1 MVPAAEMVVG
11 SDVRSSDPDRE
22 APTRRGVRVSIVTAV
37 RNSATSLA
45 RTIESV
51 LAQTWP
57 EVEHIIIDGASS
69 DGTLE
74 VIRRYADRLAHWRSE
89 PDRGISDAFNKGVAA
104 ARGDCI
110 GLLNADDWLEPEQVE
125 RAVTALRQS
134 GADFVFG
141 DLLYHDASGR
151 TLFRI
156 RGDPHYARA
165 IDRGMPDVNHPT
177 LLARREVYERV
188 GGFDLALRFAMDY
201 DWLLRA
207 HRAGFRGTYAPEVV
221 GHMTLAG
228 VSDRDYVEALGEVRD
243 IAIAHGEPA
252 ARAWPLYLYRVA
264 KGTAQRALRR
274 TAPTGLYEVLRRW
287 VNPSY
292 EPYRSGGRR

>member
-22 APTRRGVRVSIVTAV
+22 APPRRGVRVSIVTAV
-37 RNSATSLA
+37 RDSAATLA

-69 DGTLE
+69 DGTVE
-74 VIRRYADRLAHWRSE
+74 VIRRYADRLAHWQSE
-89 PDRGISDAFNKGVAA
+89 PDQGISDAFNKGLAA

-110 GLLNADDWLEPEQVE
+110 GLLNADDWLEPEQIE
-125 RAVTALRQS
+125 HAVTALGRS

-141 DLLYHDASGR
+141 DLIYHDPAGR
-151 TLFRI
+151 PLHRI

-165 IDRGMPDVNHPT
+165 LDRGMPDVNHPT

-188 GGFDLALRFAMDY
+188 GGFDPALRFAMDY
-201 DWLLRA
+201 DWLLRV
-207 HRAGFRGTYAPEVV
+207 HRAGLRGTYAPEVV

-228 VSDRDYVEALGEVRD
+228 VSDRDYRRALGEVRA

-274 TAPTGLYEVLRRW
+274 SAPAGLYEVLRRW
-287 VNPSY
+287 VHRGY
-292 EPYRSGGRR
+292 EPYRPGGRR

>member
-1 MVPAAEMVVG
+1 M
-11 SDVRSSDPDRE
+11 
-22 APTRRGVRVSIVTAV
+22 TIVTAV
-37 RNSATSLA
+37 RNRAATLA

-57 EVEHIIIDGASS
+57 EVEHVVIDGASN
-69 DGTLE
+69 DGTVE
-74 VIRRYADRLAHWRSE
+74 VIQRYADQLAHWRSE

-110 GLLNADDWLEPEQVE
+110 GLLNADDWLEPEQIE
-125 RAVTALRQS
+125 RAVAALRRS
-134 GADFVFG
+134 AADFVFG
-141 DLLYHDASGR
+141 DLLYHDAAGR

-156 RGDPHYARA
+156 RGDPNYARA

-177 LLARREVYERV
+177 LLARRAVFERI
-188 GGFDLALRFAMDY
+188 GSFDPALRFAMDY

-221 GHMTLAG
+221 GHMSLAG
-228 VSDRDYVEALGEVRD
+228 VSDRDYVRALAEVRD
-243 IAIAHGEPA
+243 IAIAHGEPG

-264 KGTAQRALRR
+264 KGTTQRALLR
-274 TAPTGLYEVLRRW
+274 TAPAGLYELLRRR

-292 EPYRSGGRR
+292 EPYRPGGRR

>member
-1 MVPAAEMVVG
+1 MKISLAQARYEG
-11 SDVRSSDPDRE
+11 L
-22 APTRRGVRVSIVTAV
+22 GVAGRPLVSIVTVVLNRA
-37 RNSATSLA
+37 ATLK

-51 LAQTWP
+51 LGQTYAP
-57 EVEHIIIDGASS
+57 IEYIVIDGGST
-69 DGTLE
+69 DGTVE
-74 VIRRYADRLAHWRSE
+74 VIRRDADRLAHWQSQ

-104 ARGDCI
+104 AQGDCI
-110 GLLNADDWLEPEQVE
+110 GLLNADDWLEPEQIE
-125 RAVTALRQS
+125 RAVTALRRS
-134 GADFVFG
+134 GTDFVFG
-141 DLLYHDASGR
+141 DLLYHDAAGR

-177 LLARREVYERV
+177 LLARRGVYERV
-188 GGFDLALRFAMDY
+188 GGFDPALRFAMDY

-207 HRAGFRGTYAPEVV
+207 HRAGLRGSYAPEIV

-228 VSDRDYVEALGEVRD
+228 VSDRDYLRALGEVRD

-252 ARAWPLYLYRVA
+252 ARAWPLYLYRAA

-274 TAPTGLYEVLRRW
+274 SAPAGLYEMLRRW

-292 EPYRSGGRR
+292 EPYRPGGRR

>member
-1 MVPAAEMVVG
+1 
-11 SDVRSSDPDRE
+11 VRAGDITEPKV
-22 APTRRGVRVSIVTAV
+22 TIITAV
-37 RNSATSLA
+37 RNRAATLA

-51 LAQTWP
+51 LAQTYP
-57 EVEHIIIDGASS
+57 RVEHVVIDGASS

-74 VIRRYADRLAHWRSE
+74 VIRRYADRLAYWRSE
-89 PDRGISDAFNKGVAA
+89 PDQGISDAFNRGLAA

-125 RAVTALRQS
+125 RAVAALARS

-141 DLLYHDASGR
+141 DLLYHDAAGR

-156 RGDPHYARA
+156 RGDAGYARA
-165 IDRGMPDVNHPT
+165 LARGMPDVNHPT
-177 LLARREVYERV
+177 LLARRRVYERV
-188 GGFDLALRFAMDY
+188 GGFDRAWRCAMDY
-201 DWLLRA
+201 DWLLRV
-207 HRAGFRGTYAPEVV
+207 HRAGFRGAYAPEVL

-228 VSDRDYVEALGEVRD
+228 VSDRDYVRALGEVRA

-252 ARAWPLYLYRVA
+252 LRAWPLYLYRVA

-274 TAPTGLYEVLRRW
+274 AAPAGLYDVLRRR

-292 EPYRSGGRR
+292 EPYRPGGRR

>member
-1 MVPAAEMVVG
+1 V
-11 SDVRSSDPDRE
+11 
-22 APTRRGVRVSIVTAV
+22 TIVTAV
-37 RNSATSLA
+37 RNRAATLA

-51 LAQTWP
+51 LAQTYP
-57 EVEHIIIDGASS
+57 EVEHVVIDGASS
-69 DGTLE
+69 DGTVD
-74 VIRRYADRLAHWRSE
+74 VIRRYAERLAHWQSE

-110 GLLNADDWLEPEQVE
+110 GLLNADDWLEVEQIE
-125 RAVTALRQS
+125 RAVTALGRS

-141 DLLYHDASGR
+141 DLLYHDAAGR
-151 TLFRI
+151 ALFRI

-165 IDRGMPDVNHPT
+165 IARGMPDVNHPT

-188 GGFDLALRFAMDY
+188 GAFNPALRFAMDY

-207 HRAGFRGTYAPEVV
+207 HRAGFRGAYAPQVV

-228 VSDRDYVEALGEVRD
+228 VSDRDHVRALGEVRG

-274 TAPTGLYEVLRRW
+274 SAPAGLYEVLRRW
-287 VNPSY
+287 VNPGY
-292 EPYRSGGRR
+292 EPYRPGGRR

>member
-1 MVPAAEMVVG
+1 VRDRAATL
-11 SDVRSSDPDRE
+11 S
-22 APTRRGVRVSIVTAV
+22 
-37 RNSATSLA
+37 

-51 LAQTWP
+51 LAQTYP
-57 EVEHIIIDGASS
+57 EVEHVVIDGAST
-69 DGTLE
+69 DGTLA
-74 VIRRYADRLAHWRSE
+74 VVRRYADRLAHWRSE

-110 GLLNADDWLEPEQVE
+110 GLLNADDWLEVEQIE
-125 RAVTALRQS
+125 RAVTALGRS

-141 DLLYHDASGR
+141 DLLYHDPAGR

-188 GGFDLALRFAMDY
+188 GGFDPALRFAMDY

-207 HRAGFRGTYAPEVV
+207 HRAGFRGAYAPEVV

-228 VSDRDYVEALGEVRD
+228 ASDRDYVRALGEVRA

-264 KGTAQRALRR
+264 KGMAQRALRR
-274 TAPTGLYEVLRRW
+274 SAPAGLYEALRRR
-287 VNPSY
+287 VNPGY
-292 EPYRSGGRR
+292 EPYRPGGRR

>member
-1 MVPAAEMVVG
+1 VRARNSTSVRWSAPAG
-11 SDVRSSDPDRE
+11 PG
-22 APTRRGVRVSIVTAV
+22 PTVTIVTAV
-37 RNSATSLA
+37 RNRAATLA

-51 LAQTWP
+51 LAQTYP
-57 EVEHIIIDGASS
+57 NVEHVVIDGASS
-69 DGTLE
+69 DGTVE
-74 VIRRYADRLAHWRSE
+74 VIRGYAERLAYWQSE

-110 GLLNADDWLEPEQVE
+110 GLLNADDWLEREQIE
-125 RAVTALRQS
+125 RAVAALERS

-141 DLLYHDASGR
+141 DLLYHDAAGG

-156 RGDPHYARA
+156 RGDAHYARA
-165 IDRGMPDVNHPT
+165 IARGMPDVNHPT

-188 GGFDLALRFAMDY
+188 GGFDPELRFAMDY

-207 HRAGFRGTYAPEVV
+207 HRAGFSGIYAPDVV

-228 VSDRDYVEALGEVRD
+228 VSDRDYLGALGEVRQ

-274 TAPTGLYEVLRRW
+274 AAPAGVYEALRRRA
-287 VNPSY
+287 NPSY
-292 EPYRSGGRR
+292 EPYRPGGQP

>member
-1 MVPAAEMVVG
+1 VQAGDITEPKV
-11 SDVRSSDPDRE
+11 
-22 APTRRGVRVSIVTAV
+22 TIVTAV
-37 RNSATSLA
+37 RNRAATLA

-51 LAQTWP
+51 LAQTYP
-57 EVEHIIIDGASS
+57 RVEHVVIDGASS

-74 VIRRYADRLAHWRSE
+74 VIGRYADRLAYWRSE
-89 PDRGISDAFNKGVAA
+89 PDQGISDAFNKGLAA

-125 RAVTALRQS
+125 RAVAALARS

-141 DLLYHDASGR
+141 DLLYHDPAGR

-156 RGDPHYARA
+156 RGDAGYARA
-165 IDRGMPDVNHPT
+165 LARGMPDVNHPT
-177 LLARREVYERV
+177 LLARRRVYERV
-188 GGFDLALRFAMDY
+188 GGFAPAWRCAMDY
-201 DWLLRA
+201 DWLLRV
-207 HRAGFRGTYAPEVV
+207 HRAGFRGAYAPEIL

-228 VSDRDYVEALGEVRD
+228 VSDRDYLRALAEVRA

-252 ARAWPLYLYRVA
+252 LRAWPLYLYRVA
-264 KGTAQRALRR
+264 KGSAQRALRR
-274 TAPTGLYEVLRRW
+274 AAPAGLYDALRRR

-292 EPYRSGGRR
+292 EPYRPGGRR

>member
-1 MVPAAEMVVG
+1 VA
-11 SDVRSSDPDRE
+11 
-22 APTRRGVRVSIVTAV
+22 IVTPG
-37 RNSATSLA
+37 RNRAATLA
-45 RTIESV
+45 RPIESV
-51 LAQTWP
+51 LAHTKP
-57 EVEHIIIDGASS
+57 AVEHVVIDGASS
-69 DGTLE
+69 DGTVE

-104 ARGDCI
+104 ARGACI
-110 GLLNADDWLEPEQVE
+110 GLLNADDWLEPEQIA
-125 RAVTALRQS
+125 RAVAALSRS

-141 DLLYHDASGR
+141 DLLYHDAAGR

-177 LLARREVYERV
+177 LLARREVYEGV
-188 GGFDLALRFAMDY
+188 GGFDPALRFAMDY

-207 HRAGFRGTYAPEVV
+207 HRGGFRGSYAPAVV

-228 VSDRDYVEALGEVRD
+228 ASDRDYLRALGEVRA
-243 IAIAHGEPA
+243 ITIAHGEPG
-252 ARAWPLYLYRVA
+252 ARAWPTYLYRAA
-264 KGTAQRALRR
+264 KGTAQRAIRR
-274 TAPTGLYEVLRRW
+274 TAPAGLYEVLRRW

-292 EPYRSGGRR
+292 EPYRPGGRH